1 MIFIKQIL
9 SNIILYDES
18 LNLIKEFRDST
29 FIIKENRVKICKND
43 TVICDMPYDCVAILL

>member
-1 MIFIKQIL
+1 MIFIKKVL
-9 SNIILYDES
+9 SDIILYDES

-29 FIIKENRVKICKND
+29 FIIEENRVKICKND

>member
-1 MIFIKQIL
+1 MIFIKKVL
-9 SNIILYDES
+9 SDIILYDES

-29 FIIKENRVKICKND
+29 IIISGNRVKISKND